1 MDQMQSIGQASQTQ
15 GNPMSSGRRQGSKKW
30 LVPSLII
37 LLVLLSIGGFLL
49 FRSPQEKK
57 QEDENFVEPTVIQE
71 PTPTPTPTPT
81 PEPVDRSQISVSV
94 LNGTGIAGEASLL
107 KGKLEEAGYSQIE
120 AGNAGDQTH
129 TTTEVT
135 VSAGVPDEVKNDL
148 QNLLEEIYQDVEVSR
163 GTSGS
168 ADIVIT
174 TGLRPGQSLPTPT
187 PTVTKTPTP
196 TPTATDSATPQ

>member
-1 MDQMQSIGQASQTQ
+1 MDQMQSIGQTSQTQ
-15 GNPMSSGRRQGSKKW
+15 GSTMPSARRQGSKKW

-57 QEDENFVEPTVIQE
+57 TEDENFVEPTVIQE

-81 PEPVDRSQISVSV
+81 PAPVDRSQISVSV

-120 AGNAGDQTH
+120 AGNASDQTH

-135 VSAGVPDEVKNDL
+135 ISASVPDEIKNDL
-148 QNLLEEIYQDVEVSR
+148 QSLLEKIYEDVEVSR
-163 GTSGS
+163 GSSGN

-174 TGLRPGQSLPTPT
+174 TGLRSGQSLPTPT
-187 PTVTKTPTP
+187 PTGAKTPTP
-196 TPTATDSATPQ
+196 TPTATGSAEEE

>member
-1 MDQMQSIGQASQTQ
+1 VSI
-15 GNPMSSGRRQGSKKW
+15 
-30 LVPSLII
+30 
-37 LLVLLSIGGFLL
+37 
-49 FRSPQEKK
+49 
-57 QEDENFVEPTVIQE
+57 
-71 PTPTPTPTPT
+71 
-81 PEPVDRSQISVSV
+81 

-107 KGKLEEAGYSQIE
+107 KDKLEEASYSQIE

-135 VSAGVPDEVKNDL
+135 ISTGVPDEVKNDL
-148 QNLLEEIYQDVEVSR
+148 QNLLEEIYEDVEISR

-187 PTVTKTPTP
+187 PTGAKTPTP
-196 TPTATDSATPQ
+196 TPTATESATPQ